1 LASDARSYWRLL
13 PLVPL
18 VVSGALVARQD
29 HELMSNPQFEGELE
43 VSWSPYQKVEYV
55 NSQTVP
61 NLIFVN
67 GIAHQT
73 MYPMSAL
80 HNAFYQVPWTLRAKA
95 NLHPYKNVLIIGAGS
110 GNDVAIALAN
120 GAEHVDAA
128 EIDPVIAELGREH
141 HPAHP
146 YDD

>member
-1 LASDARSYWRLL
+1 
-13 PLVPL
+13 
-18 VVSGALVARQD
+18 
-29 HELMSNPQFEGELE
+29 
-43 VSWSPYQKVEYV
+43 
-55 NSQTVP
+55 QTVP

-80 HNAFYQVPWTLRAKA
+80 HNAFYQVPWTLRAKT
-95 NLHPYKNVLIIGAGS
+95 NLPPYKNVLIIGAGS

-146 YDD
+146 YDDPRVTVLVDDARSVMTNADRKYDLIIFALTDS